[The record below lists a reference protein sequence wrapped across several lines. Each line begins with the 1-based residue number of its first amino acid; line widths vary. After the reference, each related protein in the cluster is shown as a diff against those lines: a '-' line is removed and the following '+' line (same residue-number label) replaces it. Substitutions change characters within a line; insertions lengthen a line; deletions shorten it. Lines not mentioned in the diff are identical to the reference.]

1 MDPADVP
8 QDAVED
14 IAAIVSRPIQE
25 VGPPSPQQIVTGWL
39 SKFQQQEIERL
50 FPQEE
55 GGPHCPEQLCMTVY
69 TLPSIDIG
77 SYITLLMLL
86 PSL

>member
-14 IAAIVSRPIQE
+14 IAAVVSRPIQE
-25 VGPPSPQQIVTGWL
+25 VGPPTPQQIVTGWL
-39 SKFQQQEIERL
+39 SKFQQQEMEWL

-55 GGPHCPEQLCMTVY
+55 EGPRCPEQLCMAVY
-69 TLPSIDIG
+69 TPPSIDMIFT
-77 SYITLLMLL
+77 II
-86 PSL
+86 